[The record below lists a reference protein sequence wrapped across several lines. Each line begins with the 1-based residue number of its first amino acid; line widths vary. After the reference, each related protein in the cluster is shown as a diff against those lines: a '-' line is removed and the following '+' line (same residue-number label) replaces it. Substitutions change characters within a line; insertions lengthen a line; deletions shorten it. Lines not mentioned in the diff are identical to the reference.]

1 MNKKP
6 APKQTTNPVTF
17 RETLTRIIKEEM
29 ALMREQLHPAFNKL
43 GNRKG
48 DFVAW
53 IMRQYFDADKNK
65 KSMWY
70 DPSVTERNVLDYIS
84 NSKNNF
90 PLSPVQTVD
99 FFRNMK
105 SLQNMVN
112 SKAVT
117 ADLDA
122 VDLPDGG
129 EGSEEPEAVKG
140 VNRTGDVTLKDI
152 GDKVGSVTAAMVNK
166 IESDGLGKLQ
176 DLTGGKNPRD
186 FTPEDEKALNQ
197 KLRAAEEEAAERF
210 ASLLQASDGNVGKF
224 LMALTKGQIMSDN
237 ESSQITD
244 NEIEALMT
252 LAKMP
257 KDRVIQI
264 LRKDLNSPKGN
275 VIKTFQSM
283 YSKTLFPPK
292 KRGRKAKVA

>member
-6 APKQTTNPVTF
+6 VSQQKTNPVTF

-29 ALMREQLHPAFNKL
+29 ALMREQMHPAFNKL

-53 IMRQYFDADKNK
+53 IMRQYFDPQNNK
-65 KSMWY
+65 DSRWY
-70 DPSVTERNVLDYIS
+70 DSSVNERNVLDHLS
-84 NSKNNF
+84 NPKSNF
-90 PLSPVQTVD
+90 PLSPVQAVD

-112 SKAVT
+112 SREVS

-122 VDLPDGG
+122 VDLPD
-129 EGSEEPEAVKG
+129 SDDSDPEVAKV

-166 IESDGLGKLQ
+166 IEGDGLGKLQ
-176 DLTGGKNPRD
+176 DLTGGKHPRD
-186 FTPEDEKALNQ
+186 FTPEDEKVLDL
-197 KLRAAEEEAAERF
+197 KLRQAEADAAERF
-210 ASLLQASDGNVGKF
+210 ATLLQASDGNVGKF
-224 LMALTKGQIMSDN
+224 LMALTKNQIMSDN

-244 NEIEALMT
+244 NEIESLMT

-264 LRKDLNSPKGN
+264 LRKDLNSPSGN

>member
-6 APKQTTNPVTF
+6 VYQQKTNPVTF

-29 ALMREQLHPAFNKL
+29 ALMREQMHPAFNKL

-53 IMRQYFDADKNK
+53 IMRQYFDPQNNK
-65 KSMWY
+65 DSRWY
-70 DPSVTERNVLDYIS
+70 DPSVNERNVLDHLS
-84 NSKNNF
+84 NPKSNF
-90 PLSPVQTVD
+90 PLSPVQAVD

-112 SKAVT
+112 SREVS

-122 VDLPDGG
+122 VDLPD
-129 EGSEEPEAVKG
+129 SDDAEPEVAKG

-176 DLTGGKNPRD
+176 DLTGGKHPRD
-186 FTPEDEKALNQ
+186 FTPEDEKALDL
-197 KLRAAEEEAAERF
+197 KLRQAEAEAAERF
-210 ASLLQASDGNVGKF
+210 ATLLQASDGNVGKF
-224 LMALTKGQIMSDN
+224 LMALTKNQIMSDN

-244 NEIEALMT
+244 NEIESLMT

-264 LRKDLNSPKGN
+264 LQKDLNSPNGN

>member
-6 APKQTTNPVTF
+6 VYQQKTNPVTF

-29 ALMREQLHPAFNKL
+29 ALMREQTHPAFNRL

-53 IMRQYFDADKNK
+53 IMRQYFDPQNNK
-65 KSMWY
+65 DSRWY
-70 DPSVTERNVLDYIS
+70 DPSVNERNVLDHLS
-84 NSKNNF
+84 NPKSNF
-90 PLSPVQTVD
+90 PLSPVQAVD

-112 SKAVT
+112 SREVS

-122 VDLPDGG
+122 VDLPD
-129 EGSEEPEAVKG
+129 SDDSDPEVAKV

-166 IESDGLGKLQ
+166 IEGDGLGKLQ
-176 DLTGGKNPRD
+176 DLTGGKYPRD
-186 FTPEDEKALNQ
+186 FTPEDEKALDL
-197 KLRAAEEEAAERF
+197 KLRQAEADAAERF
-210 ASLLQASDGNVGKF
+210 ATLLQASDGNVGKF
-224 LMALTKGQIMSDN
+224 LMALTKNQIMSDN

-244 NEIEALMT
+244 NEIESLMT

-264 LRKDLNSPKGN
+264 LQKDLNSPNGN

>member
-6 APKQTTNPVTF
+6 VSQQKTNPVTF

-29 ALMREQLHPAFNKL
+29 ALMREQTHPAFNRL

-53 IMRQYFDADKNK
+53 IMRQYFDPQNNK
-65 KSMWY
+65 DSRWY
-70 DPSVTERNVLDYIS
+70 DSSVNERNVLDHLS
-84 NSKNNF
+84 NPKSNF
-90 PLSPVQTVD
+90 PLSPVQAVD

-112 SKAVT
+112 SREVS

-122 VDLPDGG
+122 VDLPD
-129 EGSEEPEAVKG
+129 SDDSDPEVAKG

-176 DLTGGKNPRD
+176 DLTGGKHPRD
-186 FTPEDEKALNQ
+186 FTPEDEKALDL
-197 KLRAAEEEAAERF
+197 KLRQAEAEAAERF
-210 ASLLQASDGNVGKF
+210 ATLLQASDGNVGKF
-224 LMALTKGQIMSDN
+224 LMALTKNQIMSDN

-244 NEIEALMT
+244 NEIESLMT

-264 LRKDLNSPKGN
+264 LQKDLNSPSGN

>member
-6 APKQTTNPVTF
+6 VLQQKSNPVTF

-29 ALMREQLHPAFNKL
+29 ALMREQTHPAFNKL

-48 DFVAW
+48 DFAAW
-53 IMRQYFDADKNK
+53 IMRQYFDAQNNK
-65 KSMWY
+65 DSRWY
-70 DPSVTERNVLDYIS
+70 DPSVTERNVLAHLSDPKS
-84 NSKNNF
+84 NF
-90 PLSPVQTVD
+90 PLSPTQAVD

-105 SLQNMVN
+105 SLQSMVN
-112 SKAVT
+112 SKAVS

-122 VDLPDGG
+122 VDLPDEDG
-129 EGSEEPEAVKG
+129 EPEAVKG

-197 KLRAAEEEAAERF
+197 KLRQAEEDAAERF
-210 ASLLQASDGNVGKF
+210 ATLLQASDGNVGKF
-224 LMALTKGQIMSDN
+224 LMALTKNQIMSDN

-244 NEIEALMT
+244 NEIESLMT
-252 LAKMP
+252 LAQMP

-264 LRKDLNSPKGN
+264 LRKDLNNPNGN

-292 KRGRKAKVA
+292 KRGRKAKNA

>member
-6 APKQTTNPVTF
+6 VSQQKTNPVTF

-29 ALMREQLHPAFNKL
+29 ALMREQTHPAFNRL

-53 IMRQYFDADKNK
+53 IMRQYFDPQNNK
-65 KSMWY
+65 DSRWY
-70 DPSVTERNVLDYIS
+70 DSSVNERNVLDHLS
-84 NSKNNF
+84 NPKSNF
-90 PLSPVQTVD
+90 PLSPVQAVD

-112 SKAVT
+112 SREVS

-122 VDLPDGG
+122 VDLPD
-129 EGSEEPEAVKG
+129 SDDAEPEVAKG

-176 DLTGGKNPRD
+176 DLTGGKHPRD
-186 FTPEDEKALNQ
+186 FTPEDEKALDL
-197 KLRAAEEEAAERF
+197 KLRQAEAEAAERF
-210 ASLLQASDGNVGKF
+210 ATLLQASDGNVGKF
-224 LMALTKGQIMSDN
+224 LMALTKNQIMSDN

-244 NEIEALMT
+244 NEIESLMT

-264 LRKDLNSPKGN
+264 LQKDLNSPSGN

>member
-6 APKQTTNPVTF
+6 VYQQKTNPVTF

-29 ALMREQLHPAFNKL
+29 ALMREQTHPAFNRL

-53 IMRQYFDADKNK
+53 IMRQYFDPQNNK
-65 KSMWY
+65 DSRWY
-70 DPSVTERNVLDYIS
+70 DPSVNERNVLDHLS
-84 NSKNNF
+84 NPKSNF
-90 PLSPVQTVD
+90 PLSPVQAVD

-112 SKAVT
+112 SREVS

-122 VDLPDGG
+122 VDLPD
-129 EGSEEPEAVKG
+129 SDDAEPEVAKG

-176 DLTGGKNPRD
+176 DLTGGKHPRD
-186 FTPEDEKALNQ
+186 FTPEDEKALDL
-197 KLRAAEEEAAERF
+197 KLRQAEAEAAERF
-210 ASLLQASDGNVGKF
+210 ATLLQASDGNVGKF
-224 LMALTKGQIMSDN
+224 LMALTKNQIMSDN

-244 NEIEALMT
+244 NEIESLMT

-264 LRKDLNSPKGN
+264 LQKDLNSPNGN

>member
-6 APKQTTNPVTF
+6 VSQQKTNPVTF

-29 ALMREQLHPAFNKL
+29 ALMREQTHPAFNRL

-53 IMRQYFDADKNK
+53 IMRQYFDPQNNK
-65 KSMWY
+65 DSRWY
-70 DPSVTERNVLDYIS
+70 DSSVNERNVLDHLS
-84 NSKNNF
+84 NPKSNF
-90 PLSPVQTVD
+90 PLSPVQAVD

-112 SKAVT
+112 SREVS

-122 VDLPDGG
+122 VDLPD
-129 EGSEEPEAVKG
+129 SDDSDPEVAKG

-166 IESDGLGKLQ
+166 IEGDGLGKLQ
-176 DLTGGKNPRD
+176 DLTGGKHPRD
-186 FTPEDEKALNQ
+186 FTPEDEKVLDL
-197 KLRAAEEEAAERF
+197 KLRQAEADAAERF
-210 ASLLQASDGNVGKF
+210 ATLLQASDGNVGKF
-224 LMALTKGQIMSDN
+224 LMALTKNQIMSDN

-244 NEIEALMT
+244 NEIESLMT

-264 LRKDLNSPKGN
+264 LRKDLNSPSGN